1 MSQVSTLFGGFT
13 YETPVSVLAVIPT
26 TGPTVG
32 GLTVTVIGSQFRAG
46 ASVTFGGVGAT
57 SVSVLDTNHI
67 SCIPPAHAVG
77 AVNVT
82 VINTTGLYPTGTL
95 VNGYTYYAA
104 PPTVTAIK
112 PKTGG
117 TAGSEAVIIT

>member
-57 SVSVLDTNHI
+57 SVSVLATTHI
-67 SCIPPAHAVG
+67 SCIPPAHAAALVDIT
-77 AVNVT
+77 VT
-82 VINTTGLYPTGTL
+82 NPDTQCGTL
-95 VNGYTYYAA
+95 FNGFEFLAAA
-104 PPTVTAIK
+104 PFSDR
-112 PKTGG
+112 GG
-117 TAGSEAVIIT
+117 WWWSAEG